1 MINITG
7 LFKVMSKEIKTYGNE
22 GKKFNEFVL
31 QEYGKEGTIKAV
43 IFGSYLDMD
52 KGNTVFLSGDLQI
65 RNWEF
70 KGKIQTGYSVV
81 VTKVDILGKPA
92 EKKVEKPTEK
102 PKSIPKPEVLEDDIP
117 F

>member
-1 MINITG
+1 MIGVTG
-7 LFKVMSKEIKTYGNE
+7 LFKVISKEVKTYGDE

-52 KGNTVFLSGDLQI
+52 KGNTIFLSGDLQI
-65 RNWEF
+65 RTWEF
-70 KGKIQTGYSVV
+70 KGKMQTGYSIVV
-81 VTKVDILGKPA
+81 LKVDILGKPA
-92 EKKVEKPTEK
+92 EKKVEKPIEK
-102 PKSIPKPEVLEDDIP
+102 PKPTPKPMVLEDEIP